1 MTAEK
6 LSGAKTA
13 LTTFDDEK
21 TPGLEP
27 AAGGRSQRRRGR
39 PRHSL
44 GKIVETDLRVTL
56 DDMAFLRAWIQGV
69 DLPQAARRFV
79 PNAPHN
85 DGRAARDYLRRLLQR
100 LHVATKDLADRDRAQ
115 AFVAELDRMLAE
127 AAAPPKATPQTPT
140 ATPAREPTAPAPAS
154 APPPPPQLPTLDEF
168 AARYDPDMYS
178 EAELQALYE
187 EEFGPQPTGTGGK
200 PAPASDGA
208 PKAQGESLDLHAK
221 LAMVDWLAPLVAVEP
236 SPDSQ
241 LGIWLGEELAQTL
254 RREHGL
260 TTLGQLARW
269 VNLKGPR
276 WFDAVPGLGRNRAG
290 RLLAWLWHHEDR
302 LKVRLRSNVGLR
314 ARRIA
319 GHIDPAGTALVA
331 QSTALEEMP
340 SEAPLTYALVPLEQ
354 LYWPPDLLGEQGE
367 FRSPTR
373 NTYRASND
381 REALYGWVR
390 KHVEAKSANTQ
401 EISRRAIERLV
412 LWALLERR
420 CALSSLAS
428 DDLVQFTE
436 FLYDPPPHWCSQER
450 VMRIAE
456 EWRPLRGAL
465 SPVAVRQ
472 IIGVVKQMFADWH
485 AAGYLYANAAA
496 GLSYRR
502 RTTAEQR
509 PEPGGDATAEPMG
522 MDVMGRSLAEQ
533 DLQAMRQTLDEMPDT
548 PTKRRLRA
556 ILALYLDVGL
566 RRSEIKSLTLG
577 KISPVRLRNELT
589 AVKKIEVIGKGEKK
603 REVPIMPSTIEALE
617 AHYEDRIRL
626 AKEGKL
632 PGHFA
637 EMSRDETPLL
647 SILRMVRESGAA
659 GPGVSPADAPRTQT
673 RDGRLHGATVY
684 NILKEFFREVANRD
698 DLVDGQ
704 AAFLNASTHWL
715 RHTFAHRVLAAGSS
729 LTATQALLGH
739 SNINTTAIYVKAD
752 MDERVRAIAA
762 VKPVF

>member
-1 MTAEK
+1 MSAEN
-6 LSGAKTA
+6 LSRAKTA

-27 AAGGRSQRRRGR
+27 VATGRPQRRRGR
-39 PRHSL
+39 PRNSL

-69 DLPQAARRFV
+69 ELPQAARRFV

-100 LHVATKDLADRDRAQ
+100 MHIATKALRDQDRAQ
-115 AFVAELDRMLAE
+115 AFLAELDRMLAE
-127 AAAPPKATPQTPT
+127 ASAPATPT
-140 ATPAREPTAPAPAS
+140 ATPAGEPTAPAPAPS
-154 APPPPPQLPTLDEF
+154 PPTPQLPTLDEF
-168 AARYDPDMYS
+168 AARFDPDMFS

-187 EEFGPQPTGTGGK
+187 EEFAPQLAGTGGQ
-200 PAPASDGA
+200 PDTAPAAA
-208 PKAQGESLDLHAK
+208 PQAQGESLDLHAK

-236 SPDSQ
+236 SPDSP
-241 LGIWLGEELAQTL
+241 LGLWLGEELAQTL
-254 RREHGL
+254 RHELGL

-290 RLLAWLWHHEDR
+290 RLLAWLWRHEDR
-302 LKVRLRSNVGLR
+302 LEVRLRSRVGLR
-314 ARRIA
+314 ARQIT
-319 GHIDPAGTALVA
+319 GHMDPAGTALVPQNA
-331 QSTALEEMP
+331 VLDVP
-340 SEAPLTYALVPLEQ
+340 SESPLTYALVPLDQ
-354 LYWPPDLLGEQGE
+354 LYWPQDLLGEQGE

-390 KHVEAKSANTQ
+390 KHVEAKSLNTQ

-465 SPVAVRQ
+465 SAVAVRQ

-502 RTTAEQR
+502 RTTALQL
-509 PEPGGDATAEPMG
+509 PAPSGDAKAEAMG

-533 DLQAMRQTLDEMPDT
+533 DLQAMRRTLDEMPDT
-548 PTKRRLRA
+548 ATKRRLRA

-626 AKEGKL
+626 AQQGKL
-632 PGHFA
+632 PGHF
-637 EMSRDETPLL
+637 ETMSRDETPLL
-647 SILRMVRESGAA
+647 SILRVVRESGAA

-684 NILKEFFREVANRD
+684 NILKEFFRQVANRN